1 MTPTSHP
8 GTESLTSWVQAT
20 APFEVALSV
29 EQHLLRCAL
38 CRRAVADLRLE
49 GLPDRRPA
57 GLARRLPDPDR
68 TWQRIE
74 DAVVF
79 PSHGRAH
86 RVLVRLG
93 LSDAD
98 ATLLLGTPATR
109 AAWSWSLLTV
119 LVFVLAA
126 SVLGHEG
133 RTAVFL
139 LVAPVVPMTGVAL
152 AYGPSRGPQLEQL
165 AATPYPGVRL
175 VALRTLAV
183 LAACLPVVLLASV
196 LLPAQVARWW
206 LLPAAAFSAAV
217 LGLSSWVPP
226 TRAVLGLGI
235 AWIAAVSSATH
246 LSEPTLVLEPGLLWL
261 YTVLLLAGPL
271 VFVAR
276 VRHLG
281 TIGRIS

>member
-79 PSHGRAH
+79 P
-86 RVLVRLG
+86 
-93 LSDAD
+93 
-98 ATLLLGTPATR
+98 R